1 MLQENKSDKQYIS
14 GYISAYSSSSHV
26 QNTVTKLPQ
35 SQEDWE
41 VYMKKREET
50 LRRKREAE
58 KRRQQRIKQ
67 NAEWLALE
75 KYKKHLRYLKYK
87 ERTLSLKY

>member
-1 MLQENKSDKQYIS
+1 VRNILPNTFQS
-14 GYISAYSSSSHV
+14 G
-26 QNTVTKLPQ
+26 
-35 SQEDWE
+35 EEWE
-41 VYMKKREET
+41 KYMRKREET

-58 KRRQQRIKQ
+58 RRRQQRIKQ

-87 ERTLSLKY
+87 ERLLSLKY